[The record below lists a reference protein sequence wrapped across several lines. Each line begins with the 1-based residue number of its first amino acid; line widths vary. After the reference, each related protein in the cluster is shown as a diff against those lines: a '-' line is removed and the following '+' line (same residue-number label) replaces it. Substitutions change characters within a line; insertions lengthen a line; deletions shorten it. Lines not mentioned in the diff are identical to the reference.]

1 MRPEEML
8 AIRTGNI
15 IFGEDETVIKITS
28 VLDRD
33 GTIREYP
40 KSDASR
46 RSVPVDDYTADVARE
61 WIKTKAE
68 LFKEMGLKATMSM
81 LLMGPDTRI
90 WPYENWYKEWCK
102 FVEAV
107 GFEGT
112 RPYALRHTFATLNL
126 ANGENIKTISVLLGH
141 ANPSYTLDLYAGYVP
156 NTGMGIGTRY
166 MNYLRRA
173 A

>member
-1 MRPEEML
+1 
-8 AIRTGNI
+8 
-15 IFGEDETVIKITS
+15 
-28 VLDRD
+28 
-33 GTIREYP
+33 
-40 KSDASR
+40 
-46 RSVPVDDYTADVARE
+46 
-61 WIKTKAE
+61 
-68 LFKEMGLKATMSM
+68 MGLKATMSM